1 MPVLWTVTWGHN
13 LMSQTKKHC
22 EPLVA
27 VWLRP
32 STTEPC
38 ICCKQVA
45 EKPRGEHLKNDVC
58 MMYDTSRCNYRG
70 YLCISS
76 SCWSSTVFVIDRYK
90 FVKNLIFNISII
102 CRLKTPFLLEPLAPF
117 LYFKQWT
124 MRCENIHNTLQL
136 SVRSRV
142 FHKGTASLT
151 TKSFSRKSSETKKAQ
166 PQMNNCDLGLRSLFP
181 HSSRC

>member
-32 STTEPC
+32 STTER

-58 MMYDTSRCNYRG
+58 MYVTKHRLVLLNTKYLITLFFAFNTQHLNPTCSPAAGYRRKPKGWWWRRPGLALQTNWRLCSTWWTNSRASNATLLSSNG
-70 YLCISS
+70 SWLKLCISR
-76 SCWSSTVFVIDRYK
+76 V
-90 FVKNLIFNISII
+90 
-102 CRLKTPFLLEPLAPF
+102 LKTE
-117 LYFKQWT
+117 
-124 MRCENIHNTLQL
+124 
-136 SVRSRV
+136 
-142 FHKGTASLT
+142 G
-151 TKSFSRKSSETKKAQ
+151 
-166 PQMNNCDLGLRSLFP
+166 
-181 HSSRC
+181 